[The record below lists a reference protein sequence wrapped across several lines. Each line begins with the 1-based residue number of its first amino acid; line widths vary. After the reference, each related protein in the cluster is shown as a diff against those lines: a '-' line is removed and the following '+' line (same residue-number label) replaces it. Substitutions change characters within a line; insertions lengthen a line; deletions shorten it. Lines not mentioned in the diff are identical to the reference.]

1 MIDMPKRSKKTSKR
15 EGTAKPTAA
24 KARSRSNKSAYAG
37 FWIRLGAFLID
48 VIFTIAASAAIPYVG
63 AAVAVIFNIYLIYTR
78 GYSLGKSVFNL
89 RIVKEDGSKLDIVDV
104 VMREVLGKFV
114 SWLVLGLGFLLIII
128 DAKKQGLHDKI
139 ARTVVKQD

>member
-1 MIDMPKRSKKTSKR
+1 MPRRSKKTSKGA
-15 EGTAKPTAA
+15 GTAKPAAA
-24 KARSRSNKSAYAG
+24 KAQPQSRNAAYAG
-37 FWIRLGAFLID
+37 FWVRLGAFLVD
-48 VIFTIAASAAIPYVG
+48 VVFTIAASAIVPYVG

-104 VMREVLGKFV
+104 VLREVLGKFV
-114 SWLVLGLGFLLIII
+114 SGLVLGLGFLLIII

-139 ARTVVKQD
+139 AHTVVKTA